1 MAVSVK
7 QSALQAD
14 VDVKKEHLLQSWLL
28 LHNCLNS
35 TSANGHNN
43 TSDTSESDSEQSDIE
58 EHIETE
64 VITDTINVNI
74 IDDLL

>member
-7 QSALQAD
+7 QGALRAD
-14 VDVKKEHLLQSWLL
+14 VDVKKEYLLQSWLL
-28 LHNCLNS
+28 LNNCLNS

-58 EHIETE
+58 EHR
-64 VITDTINVNI
+64 N
-74 IDDLL
+74 

>member
-7 QSALQAD
+7 QGALWAD
-14 VDVKKEHLLQSWLL
+14 VDVKNEYLL
-28 LHNCLNS
+28 LLMHNCLYS

-58 EHIETE
+58 EHYR
-64 VITDTINVNI
+64 N
-74 IDDLL
+74 